1 MRCVFM
7 YCKNVD
13 TVKDT
18 VIFDAEKVYPAIIK
32 STTAKKTVKFFRNF
46 KFRNFA
52 ELFYFVTFPL
62 RSGFGDFYTNNIC
75 KSTVN

>member
-1 MRCVFM
+1 M

-18 VIFDAEKVYPAIIK
+18 VIFDAEKVYLAIIK

-52 ELFYFVTFPL
+52 ELFYFVMFPAVMVK
-62 RSGFGDFYTNNIC
+62 GFFIQYINNIC
-75 KSTVN
+75 KSTVNK

>member
-1 MRCVFM
+1 M

-18 VIFDAEKVYPAIIK
+18 VIFDAEKVYPVVIK
-32 STTAKKTVKFFRNF
+32 STNSKKTVKFFRNF

-52 ELFYFVTFPL
+52 ELF
-62 RSGFGDFYTNNIC
+62 
-75 KSTVN
+75 